1 LFWVPKSKIMAL
13 IWRSPR
19 SSVDGDY
26 AAKVIQTM
34 DGERCESLRYAAAW
48 LYPGF
53 TDGGNGMR
61 INTLISSKWA
71 LVLALALPTTACMA
85 GAAAA
90 GAGAGIY
97 LTSRGAESIVQG
109 SLESVSDRAKAVMA
123 EEGITLQESDSKE
136 DGEKLELSG
145 KKGDLD
151 VSIEL
156 DREDSNTT
164 KVEVSARKNVAEWD
178 KEYAQRV
185 LSKIIEK
192 S

>member
-1 LFWVPKSKIMAL
+1 
-13 IWRSPR
+13 
-19 SSVDGDY
+19 
-26 AAKVIQTM
+26 
-34 DGERCESLRYAAAW
+34 
-48 LYPGF
+48 
-53 TDGGNGMR
+53 MR
-61 INTLISSKWA
+61 MNSLISAKWA
-71 LVLALALPTTACMA
+71 LALALALPSMACVA

-97 LTSRGAESIVQG
+97 LTSRGAESIVPG
-109 SLESVSDRAKAVMA
+109 SLESVADRSKAVMA
-123 EEGITLQESDSKE
+123 EEGITLQETDAKE
-136 DGEKLELSG
+136 EGEKLELTG

-156 DREDSNTT
+156 DREEANTT

-185 LSKIIEK
+185 LSKIVEK